1 MGLLTEALFGKE
13 VIERIPE
20 LVNIWI
26 KDADKEKQPL
36 DLFNSCN

>member
-20 LVNIWI
+20 LV
-26 KDADKEKQPL
+26 KDWTKQIEI
-36 DLFNSCN
+36 